1 MTLGV
6 KWSQVQILSARR
18 RSGVFLGPEI
28 NVPDGFDASVDPNQ
42 ISIVA
47 ETCLLAGPQ
56 WLRCAVPFDPLRK
69 RVLER
74 GRDVHT
80 GAVGGLLKPLDQLGA
95 D

>member
-1 MTLGV
+1 LLTCERADATYAQQLPTLIT
-6 KWSQVQILSARR
+6 WSPAHPGLGRPGGRGHYRR
-18 RSGVFLGPEI
+18 LLFE
-28 NVPDGFDASVDPNQ
+28 
-42 ISIVA
+42 
-47 ETCLLAGPQ
+47 LAGPQ